1 MSSEIIKKA
10 QNAKKAAIQVAALS
24 AKMRSDA
31 LLKIAQELQ
40 ANKDAIFAANNM
52 DLEIAEKNNL
62 DKPLLKRLA
71 FNEKKLAEVIEGLHA
86 LSRMD
91 DPLGEILMSRQLD
104 KGLDLYRISC
114 PIGLMAIIFESRPDA
129 LVQISSLCLK
139 SANAVL
145 LKGGS
150 EAMNTNKALFEVIQN
165 ASVSCGMPKDWITL
179 METRDD
185 VANILALDE
194 YIDLIIPRG
203 SNAFVR
209 HIMDNSNIPVLGHA
223 DGICH
228 VYVDKTADIEKSI
241 PVCVD
246 AKTQYVAV
254 CNAVET
260 LLVHQ
265 DIATE
270 FLPKLKAAMDDKNVK
285 LLGCSRTRKII
296 KAEKATDAD
305 WDTEYLDYILSI
317 KIVDDINEAIEH
329 INTHGS
335 GHTDVILTNDKKNA
349 DLFIA
354 LIDSAGVYVNASSRF
369 ADGFVYGLGAEVG
382 ISTSK
387 IHARG
392 PVGIE
397 GLMTYKYVL
406 KGDYHY
412 ILPYKTGEKNFNH
425 KDKHKK
431 SL

>member
-1 MSSEIIKKA
+1 LNIQIIEK
-10 QNAKKAAIQVAALS
+10 AKKAKTASIQIAAFS
-24 AKMRSDA
+24 ADIRKKA
-31 LLKIAQELQ
+31 LLCIAEELINNRQ
-40 ANKDAIFAANNM
+40 AIFEANRKDLKNAEAA
-52 DLEIAEKNNL
+52 KL
-62 DKPLLKRLA
+62 DKPLLKRLS
-71 FNEKKLAEVIEGLHA
+71 FQESKLDDVVSGLHA
-86 LSRMD
+86 LADMP
-91 DPLGEILMSRQLD
+91 DPLGKVLMSRELD
-104 KGLDLYRISC
+104 EGLNLYRISC
-114 PIGLMAIIFESRPDA
+114 PIGVTAIIFESRPDA

-150 EAMNTNKALFEVIQN
+150 EAKHTNRILFEIIQE
-165 ASVSCGMPKDWITL
+165 ASAKCGMPKDWIAL

-203 SNAFVR
+203 SNSFVK

-228 VYVDKTADIEKSI
+228 VFVDQSADIDKSI

-254 CNAVET
+254 CNAMET

-265 DIATE
+265 NIAE
-270 FLPKLKAAMDDKNVK
+270 KFLPKLKEEMDKKNVR
-285 LLGCSRTRKII
+285 LLGCSKTRKYINI
-296 KAEKATDAD
+296 EKATDAD
-305 WDTEYLDYILSI
+305 WDTEYLDYVLSV
-317 KIVDDINEAIEH
+317 KIVENINEAVEH

-335 GHTDVILTNDKKNA
+335 GHTDVILTNNEKNA
-349 DLFIA
+349 DLFVS
-354 LIDSAGVYVNASSRF
+354 LVDSAGVYINASSRF
-369 ADGFVYGLGAEVG
+369 ADGFVYGFGAEVG

-406 KGDYHY
+406 KGDYHF
-412 ILPYKTGEKNFNH
+412 IEPYKTGEKHFTH
-425 KDKHKK
+425 KD
-431 SL
+431 LN

>member
-1 MSSEIIKKA
+1 M
-10 QNAKKAAIQVAALS
+10 N
-24 AKMRSDA
+24 
-31 LLKIAQELQ
+31 
-40 ANKDAIFAANNM
+40 
-52 DLEIAEKNNL
+52 
-62 DKPLLKRLA
+62 
-71 FNEKKLAEVIEGLHA
+71 EVIEGLRA
-86 LSRMD
+86 LAKMP
-91 DPLGEILMSRQLD
+91 DPLGEVLLQRQLD
-104 KGLDLYRISC
+104 EGLNLHRISC
-114 PIGLMAIIFESRPDA
+114 PIGVMAIIFESRPDA

-150 EAMNTNKALFEVIQN
+150 EAKHTNKALFEIIQK
-165 ASVSCGMPKDWITL
+165 ASHECGMPKDWIAL

-185 VANILALDE
+185 VANILVLDD

-203 SNAFVR
+203 SNSFVK

-228 VYVDKTADIEKSI
+228 VYVDDSADLDKAV

-254 CNAVET
+254 CNAMET
-260 LLVHQ
+260 LLVNKNV
-265 DIATE
+265 ASE
-270 FLPKLKAAMDDKNVK
+270 FLPKLKSAMLDKNVK
-285 LLGCSRTRKII
+285 LLGCEKTRQII
-296 KAEKATDAD
+296 DIDIAEDAD

-317 KIVDDINEAIEH
+317 KIVDDMDEAIKH
-329 INTHGS
+329 INKHGS
-335 GHTDVILTNDKKNA
+335 GHTDVILTNDFAKA
-349 DLFIA
+349 DKFIA
-354 LIDSAGVYVNASSRF
+354 LVDSAGVYINASSRF
-369 ADGFVYGLGAEVG
+369 ADGFVYGFGAEVG

-412 ILPYKTGEKNFNH
+412 IEPYKTGKKDFNH
-425 KDKHKK
+425 KDIQ
-431 SL
+431 

>member
-1 MSSEIIKKA
+1 MSNEIIKKA

-24 AKMRSDA
+24 AKMRSEA
-31 LLKIAQELQ
+31 LIKIAKELE
-40 ANKDAIFAANNM
+40 AKKDIIFSANNT
-52 DLEIAEKNNL
+52 DLDIAEKNNL

-71 FNEKKLAEVIEGLHA
+71 FDNKKLKEVVDGLHA
-86 LSRMD
+86 LSKMD
-91 DPLGEILMSRQLD
+91 DPLGEVLMSRQLD

-114 PIGLMAIIFESRPDA
+114 PIGVMAIIFESRPDA

-150 EAMNTNKALFEVIQN
+150 EAKHTNKALFEVIQN

-185 VANILALDE
+185 VANILELDE

-203 SNAFVR
+203 SNAFVK

-228 VYVDKTADIEKSI
+228 VYVDESADIDKSI

-254 CNAVET
+254 CNAMET
-260 LLVHQ
+260 LLVHKE
-265 DIATE
+265 IAPE
-270 FLPKLKAAMDDKNVK
+270 FLPKLKSAMDEKKVK
-285 LLGCSRTRKII
+285 LLGCGKTREII
-296 KAEKATDAD
+296 EVEAADDAD

-317 KIVDDINEAIEH
+317 KIVEDINDAVEH
-329 INTHGS
+329 INAHGS

-349 DLFIA
+349 DMFIA
-354 LIDSAGVYVNASSRF
+354 LVDSAGVYVNASSRF

-412 ILPYKTGEKNFNH
+412 ILPYKSGDKKFKH
-425 KDKHKK
+425 KDTNKK